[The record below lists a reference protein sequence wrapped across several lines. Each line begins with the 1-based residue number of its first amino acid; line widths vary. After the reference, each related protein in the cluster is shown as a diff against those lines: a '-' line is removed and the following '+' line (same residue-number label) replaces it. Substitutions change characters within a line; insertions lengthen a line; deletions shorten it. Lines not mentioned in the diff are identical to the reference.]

1 MKDKE
6 FFNKYS
12 IDELLRTAANYQ
24 LNLPYTVKITL
35 DGYADISDID
45 IKIDYLITEFA
56 LRDGMTEEEYKSL
69 LDETRMD
76 ENVDKIYKEY
86 INEIKGQVRDLLSSV
101 ETDNTIFNLMG
112 TPVFSF
118 DSDDDF
124 QMKLK
129 GYISKKY
136 MNAFYENKDNIGS

>member
-1 MKDKE
+1 MKDTE
-6 FFNKYS
+6 FFNKTS
-12 IDELLRTAANYQ
+12 IDDLLKNAANYQ

-35 DGYADISDID
+35 DGYADMRELD
-45 IKIDYLITEFA
+45 IKIDYLISEFS
-56 LRDGMTEEEYKSL
+56 LREGMTEEEYKVL
-69 LDETRMD
+69 LDKTIMD

-112 TPVFSF
+112 KPVFSF
-118 DSDDDF
+118 DSDSDF
-124 QMKLK
+124 QTKLK
-129 GYISKKY
+129 EYISKKY

>member
-69 LDETRMD
+69 LDKTRMD

-112 TPVFSF
+112 NPVFSF
-118 DSDDDF
+118 DSDEAF

-129 GYISKKY
+129 EYISKKY